1 MAFNQSFGLGIIREP
16 DRKALQF
23 RIKIH
28 RNIKGIM
35 GVVHQNL
42 FSLKW
47 GFHRVIKT
55 EGVFHFR
62 AAKAAFFKTAK
73 TAIAAKAPVATEAA
87 IAFVLGAV
95 FGFKIRIGLGINR
108 LDINIRQHWDIRWAN
123 RFIKRRGVR
132 HQLFNILRQSLLI
145 PTFNPNRCQQHA
157 HNGEGSNFGLSQINL
172 GIGHG
177 VTRHKIFIHPIEHIQ

>member
-28 RNIKGIM
+28 RNIKRVL

-47 GFHRVIKT
+47 GFHRIIKT

-73 TAIAAKAPVATEAA
+73 TAIAAKAAVATEAA

-95 FGFKIRIGLGINR
+95 FGFKICIGLGINR
-108 LDINIRQHWDIRWAN
+108 LEINMRQYWNIGWAN
-123 RFIKRRGVR
+123 RFIKCRGIR
-132 HQLFNILRQSLLI
+132 HQLFNILRQNFLI
-145 PTFNPNRCQQHA
+145 PSFNPKGCQQHA
-157 HNGEGSNFGLSQINL
+157 HNGQRSDLSLSQVNL
-172 GIGHG
+172 GIGHR